1 MRKRFLSILMAA
13 IMTLS
18 LLPATAFADKAAEP
32 TETWADAV
40 KELEAAPEGY
50 SQTGTTISISSALG
64 LAWFAYQINSWERQA
79 EGKKVNFENYTINI
93 TEDIDLSGDYGPQL
107 IPQRSLQT

>member
-32 TETWADAV
+32 TESWADAV
-40 KELEAAPEGY
+40 KDLEEAPDGY
-50 SQTGTTISISSALG
+50 S
-64 LAWFAYQINSWERQA
+64 
-79 EGKKVNFENYTINI
+79 
-93 TEDIDLSGDYGPQL
+93 
-107 IPQRSLQT
+107 

>member
-40 KELEAAPEGY
+40 KNLKAAPEGY
-50 SQTGTTISISSALG
+50 SQEGTTIEISSALG
-64 LAWFAYQINSWERQA
+64 LA
-79 EGKKVNFENYTINI
+79 
-93 TEDIDLSGDYGPQL
+93 
-107 IPQRSLQT
+107 